1 MVMIT
6 TTTSVHS
13 QLNGWLLF
21 AMLAGF
27 AGAHVCRASQ
37 TESIL
42 PGDDI
47 QARVN
52 RAAPGTTFLLKPGM
66 HRMPSIV
73 PRHGDTF
80 AGEAG
85 TVLSGARP
93 LAALSR
99 SGSYWVATA
108 QTLQVG
114 RAMGEAP
121 CRSGCPRCNYPE
133 DLFLDDVPLLHV
145 AKLSDLGPGKWHFDY
160 EANQIYLW
168 DDPTGRNVELS
179 VTPKAFSGTAT
190 NVTIRNL
197 TIEKY
202 ANPTQ
207 QATVELGTGWV
218 IEDSEIRW
226 NHFTGIAMGPCS
238 IARRNRVH
246 HNGCFGFHGA
256 GEAILVEKNEIAY
269 NGFAGYDPFW
279 GAGGSKWVYTSYLI
293 VRENFSHHNRGP
305 GLWTDIN
312 NIHTLYEN
320 NTVEDNERGGIF
332 HEISYDAI
340 IRTNTA
346 RRNGTGKHYPHWTTG
361 AGIEIT
367 SSRNVEV
374 CGNTLEDNWQ
384 GITGLND
391 HRGVGNAGPYTLTN
405 LNVHHNLVTSRI
417 ADPGGGRTGIID
429 SKGADAFSSS
439 GNNRFHQ
446 NTYFLGTN
454 RHCFLWMGK
463 ELDEAEWRR
472 LGQDTSGT
480 FHTVGH

>member
-1 MVMIT
+1 MTT

-13 QLNGWLLF
+13 QLNRWLLF

-27 AGAHVCRASQ
+27 AGAHVCLASQ

-93 LAALSR
+93 VTALSR

-108 QTLQVG
+108 LQVR

-197 TIEKY
+197 IIEKY

-226 NHFTGIAMGPCS
+226 TMSFTTSPTRPPFFQGLAVSHGPFHQ
-238 IARRNRVH
+238 AVRVH
-246 HNGCFGFHGA
+246 QA
-256 GEAILVEKNEIAY
+256 KTA
-269 NGFAGYDPFW
+269 
-279 GAGGSKWVYTSYLI
+279 
-293 VRENFSHHNRGP
+293 P
-305 GLWTDIN
+305 GW
-312 NIHTLYEN
+312 
-320 NTVEDNERGGIF
+320 
-332 HEISYDAI
+332 
-340 IRTNTA
+340 
-346 RRNGTGKHYPHWTTG
+346 
-361 AGIEIT
+361 
-367 SSRNVEV
+367 
-374 CGNTLEDNWQ
+374 
-384 GITGLND
+384 D
-391 HRGVGNAGPYTLTN
+391 HRL
-405 LNVHHNLVTSRI
+405 
-417 ADPGGGRTGIID
+417 
-429 SKGADAFSSS
+429 
-439 GNNRFHQ
+439 
-446 NTYFLGTN
+446 
-454 RHCFLWMGK
+454 
-463 ELDEAEWRR
+463 
-472 LGQDTSGT
+472 
-480 FHTVGH
+480 